1 MRTKRVC
8 ERIILITNE
17 DAKKFYKAYIAQILN
32 CFSPS
37 VIAITAFY
45 LFVKDEKFD
54 IFSPKLTNSFDYVVL
69 NFFLS
74 STLFFLGY
82 NFIGLAE

>member
-1 MRTKRVC
+1 VC
-8 ERIILITNE
+8 ERIIYITNE
-17 DAKKFYKAYIAQILN
+17 DAKKFNKANVAQIFN
-32 CFSPS
+32 FFSPS
-37 VIAITAFY
+37 VILLTALY